1 MKKTYLLLLAAILN
15 VSFAPSLYAEAF
27 ELRIPFET
35 GAKALAVREGQPAE
49 EIGTVLKIPKETR
62 YPSYTASAW
71 GEKSAV
77 CASAVNAL
85 HLLVSVEKGNGR
97 TISIIPQETIA
108 PAAKAGTAFVLS
120 TTAGTGCFGAW
131 SPKVGSEAVLRNGS
145 GTERELSASEFVRQ
159 GETLVIKVKD
169 SELPSFVEIENR
181 PGGRVTI
188 CGKNGCTL
196 AGRVLRPL
204 AGTGRFEGT
213 KFQTAGRLRANHP
226 GVIDYSTSE
235 NGTIGGFQIIPWDHA
250 LTSKEM
256 QHTWNMTQWMIVAPA
271 DGKSALGGT
280 APLFDDGL
288 LPGVNRGEGEKLW
301 DVWSTYG
308 RTSPLLVRINGGAWQ
323 PVPKTAGKNDRA
335 LENVTHLK
343 IYYPSTEEPAK

>member
-1 MKKTYLLLLAAILN
+1 MLLLAAILN
-15 VSFAPSLYAEAF
+15 VSFASALHAEAF

-145 GTERELSASEFVRQ
+145 GTERKLSASEFIRQ

-169 SELPSFVEIENR
+169 GELPSFVEIENR
-181 PGGRVTI
+181 PGGRVTV

-196 AGRVLRPL
+196 VGRVLRPL

-213 KFQTAGRLRANHP
+213 KFQAAGKLRANHP
-226 GVIDYSTSE
+226 GVIDYSTS
-235 NGTIGGFQIIPWDHA
+235 
-250 LTSKEM
+250 
-256 QHTWNMTQWMIVAPA
+256 
-271 DGKSALGGT
+271 
-280 APLFDDGL
+280 
-288 LPGVNRGEGEKLW
+288 
-301 DVWSTYG
+301 
-308 RTSPLLVRINGGAWQ
+308 
-323 PVPKTAGKNDRA
+323 
-335 LENVTHLK
+335 
-343 IYYPSTEEPAK
+343 